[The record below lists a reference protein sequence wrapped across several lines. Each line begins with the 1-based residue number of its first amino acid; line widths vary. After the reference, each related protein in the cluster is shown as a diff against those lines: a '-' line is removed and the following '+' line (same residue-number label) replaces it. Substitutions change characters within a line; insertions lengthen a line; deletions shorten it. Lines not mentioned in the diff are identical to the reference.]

1 MNNIIIR
8 NGDIFSAK
16 CESIV
21 NPVNCVGVMGRG
33 LALQFKNKFPNMYND
48 YVEKCRNNLVKI
60 GIPYIFEEN
69 GVKIVNF
76 PTKTHW
82 KNKSELGYIRQG
94 LLYLKYHYKEMGI
107 KSIAI
112 PKIGCGCGGL
122 NWEMV
127 KKEIIRILGIT
138 NLTIEIFE

>member
-8 NGDIFSAK
+8 NGDIFSTK
-16 CESIV
+16 CEAIV
-21 NPVNCVGVMGRG
+21 NPVNCVGVMGKG
-33 LALQFKNKFPNMYND
+33 LALQFKNKFPNMYKD
-48 YVEKCRNNLVKI
+48 YVEKCRNNQVKI
-60 GIPYIFEEN
+60 GTLYVFKEN
-69 GVKIVNF
+69 GVKIINF
-76 PTKTHW
+76 PTKMHW

-94 LLYLKYHYKEMGI
+94 LLYLKYRYKEMGI

-127 KKEIIRILGIT
+127 KKEIIGILGIT